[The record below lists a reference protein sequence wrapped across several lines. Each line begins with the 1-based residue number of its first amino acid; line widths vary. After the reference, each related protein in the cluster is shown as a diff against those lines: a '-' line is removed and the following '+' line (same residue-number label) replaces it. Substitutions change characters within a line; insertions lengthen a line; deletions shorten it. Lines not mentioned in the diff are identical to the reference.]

1 MKQSEELLSS
11 YDLFSDQL
19 CDASRLSRGY
29 LLELSLADR
38 QQGGAN
44 ARLAKEKL
52 GVASALKEASLRVF
66 GAFSGQSRAQILAR
80 SSSRES
86 IRESEPVSD
95 PKSPD
100 AKLRDE
106 EPDGLTG
113 SGIATRDA
121 TRDTTQNVNVLARAA
136 SAKDNADSFV
146 SGCTVPLDRVVSA
159 PLSQAA
165 STASHDTV
173 STAPRHADSAAP
185 CVTDSA
191 PRRGTAEPRTE
202 IAAPRVTDSAAP
214 RIDSVTPRANLAAP
228 RNSVSGLLNDTVS
241 NASSDA
247 ELATPISGADML
259 FPAPSRDSSQNSSSV
274 SASGKE
280 SVLESNQGDEIQMD
294 SEGFKKPPP
303 PPKRLSSKSAG
314 SISILSGAGDDFLTN
329 EISAGNDSSLP
340 SSSPFFVHRRELEGE
355 NARDG
360 TKDAHVVAATR
371 EQGEGEEEEEN
382 NGHDDDEAMDLSFY
396 GN

>member
-19 CDASRLSRGY
+19 SDASRLSRGY

-38 QQGGAN
+38 QQGGAS

-66 GAFSGQSRAQILAR
+66 SAFSGQSRAQILAR
-80 SSSRES
+80 SSSRDS
-86 IRESEPVSD
+86 IRESEPVCD

-100 AKLRDE
+100 AALRDE

-113 SGIATRDA
+113 SGIGTRDA
-121 TRDTTQNVNVLARAA
+121 TQNVNVLARAA
-136 SAKDNADSFV
+136 SAKDSADSFV
-146 SGCTVPLDRVVSA
+146 SVGAVPLDRVVSA
-159 PLSQAA
+159 PLSQAV

-173 STAPRHADSAAP
+173 STAPRDADS
-185 CVTDSA
+185 TA
-191 PRRGTAEPRTE
+191 PRHVHS
-202 IAAPRVTDSAAP
+202 AAPRVPDSAAP
-214 RIDSVTPRANLAAP
+214 RINSVTPCADLAAP
-228 RNSVSGLLNDTVS
+228 RNSVTELLNDTVS
-241 NASSDA
+241 KASSDA

-294 SEGFKKPPP
+294 SEGFKRPPP
-303 PPKRLSSKSAG
+303 PPKRWIYSAW
-314 SISILSGAGDDFLTN
+314 
-329 EISAGNDSSLP
+329 
-340 SSSPFFVHRRELEGE
+340 V
-355 NARDG
+355 
-360 TKDAHVVAATR
+360 
-371 EQGEGEEEEEN
+371 
-382 NGHDDDEAMDLSFY
+382 
-396 GN
+396 